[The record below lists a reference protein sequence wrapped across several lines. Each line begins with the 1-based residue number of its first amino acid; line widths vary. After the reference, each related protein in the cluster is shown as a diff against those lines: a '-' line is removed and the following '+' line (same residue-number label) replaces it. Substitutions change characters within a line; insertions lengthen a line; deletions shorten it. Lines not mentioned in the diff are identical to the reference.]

1 MLGGREKKKSSSPG
15 KMRSNAASDSAR
27 NRKGGIKDRK
37 IKAWKAGREKACR
50 NAGMN
55 VNVRA
60 CVKEREVK
68 ESVRIELVK
77 ALRQARFILTGEI

>member
-1 MLGGREKKKSSSPG
+1 
-15 KMRSNAASDSAR
+15 
-27 NRKGGIKDRK
+27 
-37 IKAWKAGREKACR
+37 
-50 NAGMN
+50 MN

-77 ALRQARFILTGEI
+77 ALRQAQFILTGRDIARSGFITTNVLCRFFFTSGRIEIEYSVNVQNYGLFVML

>member
-1 MLGGREKKKSSSPG
+1 MLTQQTRGAHAE
-15 KMRSNAASDSAR
+15 
-27 NRKGGIKDRK
+27 
-37 IKAWKAGREKACR
+37 AWKAGRDKACR
-50 NAGMN
+50 NASMN

-77 ALRQARFILTGEI
+77 ALRQAQFILTGEI

>member
-1 MLGGREKKKSSSPG
+1 MLKQRTRGAHAE
-15 KMRSNAASDSAR
+15 
-27 NRKGGIKDRK
+27 
-37 IKAWKAGREKACR
+37 AWEADREKACR

-55 VNVRA
+55 VNVGP

-77 ALRQARFILTGEI
+77 ALRQARFILRGRDIARSGFIQGQLE